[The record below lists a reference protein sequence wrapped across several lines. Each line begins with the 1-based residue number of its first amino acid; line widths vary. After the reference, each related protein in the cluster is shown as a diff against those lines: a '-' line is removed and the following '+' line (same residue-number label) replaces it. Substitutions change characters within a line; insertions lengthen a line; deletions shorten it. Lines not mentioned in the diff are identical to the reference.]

1 MAAMRFPCRLDA
13 GLGRF
18 RTLTEPEEI
27 AQSVRMILSTR
38 PGERPFRPKFGAD
51 LDQFAFEDIDT
62 TAQTLIRQEVLG
74 TLRMWEPRIGDIQI
88 SFAQRPD
95 DGILEV
101 NVSYTIHHGNL
112 PGQVSVQVTT
122 A

>member
-18 RTLTEPEEI
+18 RTMTEAEEI
-27 AQSVRMILSTR
+27 AQSVRMILGTR

-51 LDQFAFEDIDT
+51 LDRFAFEDIDT
-62 TAQTLIRQEVLG
+62 TAQTLIQQEILGALRQ
-74 TLRMWEPRIGDIQI
+74 WEPRIWDIEVG
-88 SFAQRPD
+88 FVQRPD
-95 DGILEV
+95 DGVLEV
-101 NVSYTIHHGNL
+101 NVSYRIYRSDL
-112 PGQVSVQVTT
+112 PGQVSVRLAT

>member
-18 RTLTEPEEI
+18 QTMTEPEEI
-27 AQSVRMILSTR
+27 AQSVRMILDTR

-51 LDQFAFEDIDT
+51 LDQFVFEEIDT
-62 TAQTLIRQEVLG
+62 TAQTLIRQEILG
-74 TLRMWEPRIGDIQI
+74 ALRQWEPRIWNIEIG
-88 SFAQRPD
+88 FVQRPD
-95 DGILEV
+95 DGVLEV
-101 NVSYTIHHGNL
+101 NVSYMIDHSGL
-112 PGQVSVQVTT
+112 PGQVSVRLAT